1 MTMIKDVAMRLRFWI
16 SAVLVA
22 CPSLVFGQGAVLQ
35 GGPWTAGH
43 VPIYAGGSTAQNV
56 VMDGGGAAG
65 GTTGT
70 TLGEIGI
77 TSRSSTNTYPSA
89 TSGGGQLGAHFCMY
103 DAPTT
108 NATGY
113 HFLCLDPNA
122 QGGPLI
128 ASGAGGGASNL
139 PFTFNVNGT
148 SYAFPFSTSGVIGPG
163 TTVVGDTACWN
174 NTVGTLLK
182 SCPPFPGTTTNATA
196 TGFTTANQALFL
208 AGTYTGTGE
217 GPYAEV
223 SIADT
228 ATNTTVGAT
237 LSGFR
242 IDHTFGATGTGAG
255 NRTSLLPIMSMVGPT
270 AGTNDSLKFHSPFF
284 SQGYFYSGDGGTGSG
299 VGNAHGNYYGGASI
313 VQAMCFAAAH
323 PSVCAAHLT
332 GITGFEAD
340 ASLQTGASADYKS
353 IVSIIGVNSD
363 AVQGTIHD
371 SMLVFTRDGTTTI
384 GYRYGIS
391 FGREDSTWPIAATGT
406 LIGTSVPGSGSR
418 TAANGVDW
426 NGVTFSGYAFRS
438 TGFDVDGTGIV
449 TGLRFLTSS
458 VSPALYLRDTD
469 LAVTAGGSHRLIS
482 DDTGGYLWQ
491 INTAVAGDFG
501 TVISAFKIGA
511 TGSFAAGAGALA
523 TNATNGFFYAS
534 SGPGAPTGVPTTV
547 TGYVPLYVDST
558 NNQLYMYVSGSWK
571 QPKTPAGAALVTWQ

>member
-1 MTMIKDVAMRLRFWI
+1 MIKGATMRLKLWI
-16 SAVLVA
+16 AAVLVA
-22 CPSLVFGQGAVLQ
+22 CPSFVFGQGAVLQ

-43 VPIYAGGSTAQNV
+43 VPIYAGGSTSQNV

-65 GTTGT
+65 GTVGT
-70 TLGEIGI
+70 TIGEIGI

-113 HFLCLDPNA
+113 HWLCLDPNA
-122 QGGPLI
+122 QGGALI
-128 ASGAGGGASNL
+128 ASGAGGGASSTSL
-139 PFTFNVNGT
+139 YFNVNGVAY
-148 SYAFPFSTSGVIGPG
+148 SFPFTTGGIVGPG

-174 NTVGTLLK
+174 NTTGTLLK
-182 SCPPFPGTTTNATA
+182 SCSPFPGTTANATA
-196 TGFTTANQALFL
+196 TGYSVANQALFM
-208 AGTYTGTGE
+208 AGTYTGSGVAPYTEFSIADSAQNLTAGTFLTGVNVDHSV
-217 GPYAEV
+217 GVFGGVGVPAGNRSAIKGDLLVNVTTSGTNGSLKSFSAGTARVYVSANQGGSGWGAGQALGDVYGISPYAEAGFLGPATFLNSV
-223 SIADT
+223 QGAEINVSVHGGSSTRFKSIATFINVNGDDT
-228 ATNTTVGAT
+228 KGQDHDAAVTIARDATALFDYGIVFGRP
-237 LSGFR
+237 LSNWPVEP
-242 IDHTFGATGTGAG
+242 TGT
-255 NRTSLLPIMSMVGPT
+255 
-270 AGTNDSLKFHSPFF
+270 
-284 SQGYFYSGDGGTGSG
+284 
-299 VGNAHGNYYGGASI
+299 
-313 VQAMCFAAAH
+313 
-323 PSVCAAHLT
+323 
-332 GITGFEAD
+332 
-340 ASLQTGASADYKS
+340 
-353 IVSIIGVNSD
+353 IIGTV
-363 AVQGTIHD
+363 AP
-371 SMLVFTRDGTTTI
+371 L
-384 GYRYGIS
+384 
-391 FGREDSTWPIAATGT
+391 A
-406 LIGTSVPGSGSR
+406 GSR